1 MIIETKVDKPKEAI
15 TLKQREL
22 DDTITEAYISN
33 VDSISSFYIQLQ
45 RDEGMIYELGEQL
58 GKVEDM
64 SHLKDPSKGCHILL
78 I

>member
-1 MIIETKVDKPKEAI
+1 MEG
-15 TLKQREL
+15 
-22 DDTITEAYISN
+22 YISFVN
-33 VDSISSFYIQLQ
+33 SISSFYIQLQ
-45 RDEGMIYELGEQL
+45 KDEGMIYELGEQL